1 MAQIRMAGG
10 ETMKDD
16 INQDHAG
23 VKIPPPVIYFGL
35 VFLGWGMNKLFPAP
49 IGVSFIFK
57 CIGLIVVVMS
67 IVLVAYVAVIF
78 KKENTEIKPWL
89 STRKIIDYG
98 PYAFS
103 RNPIY
108 VFGCGIPLGLSLVFD
123 SYWVLFSFIPALMI
137 VYHTAVKK
145 EECYLQ
151 KKFGEEYL
159 NYKSRVRRWL

>member
-1 MAQIRMAGG
+1 
-10 ETMKDD
+10 MKDD

-35 VFLGWGMNKLFPAP
+35 VFLGWGMNKLFPAA
-49 IGVSFIFK
+49 IGVPLIFK
-57 CIGLIVVVMS
+57 YIGLGVVILS
-67 IVLVAYVAVIF
+67 LALVIYVAGIF
-78 KKENTEIKPWL
+78 KKENTEVKPWL

-108 VFGCGIPLGLSLVFD
+108 VLFCGISLGLGLTFD
-123 SYWVLFSFIPALMI
+123 SYWVLFSFIPALII
-137 VYHTAVKK
+137 VYHIAVKK
-145 EECYLQ
+145 EECYLE

-159 NYKSRVRRWL
+159 NYISRVRRWL